1 MTGFFMA
8 NEFGSLINLTL
19 EFGEY
24 KISIAADN
32 SCNGSNNQMMRFY
45 IAVFR
50 NNDYITDIIFK
61 EDNLLSDNEAYGTEE
76 NLLTAIEFCK
86 CQSNMINK

>member
-24 KISIAADN
+24 KISITADN

-50 NNDYITDIIFK
+50 DNDYITDIVFE
-61 EDNLLSDNEAYGTEE
+61 EDNLLSNNEAYGTEE

-86 CQSNMINK
+86 SNMINK

>member
-1 MTGFFMA
+1 MTGFFVT
-8 NEFGSLINLTL
+8 NQFGSSINLTL
-19 EFGEY
+19 EFNEY

-32 SCNGSNNQMMRFY
+32 SCNNSNNQMTRFY

-50 NNDYITDIIFK
+50 NNDCITDIIFK
-61 EDNLLSDNEAYGTEE
+61 EDDLLSDNEAYGTEK

-86 CQSNMINK
+86 DNMINK

>member
-24 KISIAADN
+24 KISITADN
-32 SCNGSNNQMMRFY
+32 SCRGQNNQMVRFY

-50 NNDYITDIIFK
+50 ENDYITNIIFNN
-61 EDNLLSDNEAYGTEE
+61 DNLLSDNEAYGTEE

-86 CQSNMINK
+86 SNMINK

>member
-32 SCNGSNNQMMRFY
+32 GCM
-45 IAVFR
+45 VL
-50 NNDYITDIIFK
+50 IIR
-61 EDNLLSDNEAYGTEE
+61 
-76 NLLTAIEFCK
+76 
-86 CQSNMINK
+86 

>member
-32 SCNGSNNQMMRFY
+32 GCNGSNNQMMRFY
-45 IAVFR
+45 IAVLR
-50 NNDYITDIIFK
+50 DNDYITDIIFK

-86 CQSNMINK
+86 SNMINK

>member
-32 SCNGSNNQMMRFY
+32 SCNGFNNQMMRFY

-50 NNDYITDIIFK
+50 NNDCITDIIFK
-61 EDNLLSDNEAYGTEE
+61 EDDLLSDNEAYGTEE
-76 NLLTAIEFCK
+76 NLLTAIEFCLD
-86 CQSNMINK
+86 NMINK

>member
-19 EFGEY
+19 EFNEY
-24 KISIAADN
+24 KVSITADN
-32 SCNGSNNQMMRFY
+32 SCNGSNNQMTRFY

-50 NNDYITDIIFK
+50 NNDYITDIVFE
-61 EDNLLSDNEAYGTEE
+61 EDNLLSNNEAYGTEQ

-86 CQSNMINK
+86 SNMINK

>member
-1 MTGFFMA
+1 
-8 NEFGSLINLTL
+8 
-19 EFGEY
+19 
-24 KISIAADN
+24 
-32 SCNGSNNQMMRFY
+32 MRFY

-50 NNDYITDIIFK
+50 DNDYITDIIFK

-86 CQSNMINK
+86 SNMINK

>member
-8 NEFGSLINLTL
+8 NGFGSLINLTL

-50 NNDYITDIIFK
+50 DNDYITDIIFK
-61 EDNLLSDNEAYGTEE
+61 EDNLLSNNEAYGTEE

-86 CQSNMINK
+86 SNMINK

>member
-24 KISIAADN
+24 RISITADN

-45 IAVFR
+45 IAVFKE
-50 NNDYITDIIFK
+50 NVCITNIIFND
-61 EDNLLSDNEAYGTEE
+61 DNLLSDNEAYGTEE

-86 CQSNMINK
+86 SNMCL

>member
-1 MTGFFMA
+1 MTGFFMT

-24 KISIAADN
+24 KISITADN

-50 NNDYITDIIFK
+50 DNDYITDIIFK

-86 CQSNMINK
+86 SNMIDK

>member
-50 NNDYITDIIFK
+50 DNDYITDIIFK

-86 CQSNMINK
+86 SNMINK